1 MLWLIV
7 GKTMPF
13 LPVMTGNGDHTSCKN
28 GNDWG
33 MANMTASFTHVTY
46 LFIHSFPKSWDLFF
60 FSKNAKWD
68 MEIPMLCHGGL
79 KSPWFSPMEIPMV
92 LGPPWPRFS
101 PVSGGLGEGGLGLWA
116 RLGHRHRQGG
126 HPRAGGAFTAGVG
139 RKGNVNG
146 PNETQTGSR
155 LMHVNGC

>member
-1 MLWLIV
+1 
-7 GKTMPF
+7 MPF
-13 LPVMTGNGDHTSCKN
+13 LPAMTGNGDHTSCKN

-33 MANMTASFTHVTY
+33 MVNMTASFTHVTY
-46 LFIHSFPKSWDLFF
+46 LFIHSFPKSWDLF
-60 FSKNAKWD
+60 SKNAKWD
-68 MEIPMLCHGGL
+68 MEIPMVCHGGL
-79 KSPWFSPMEIPMV
+79 PNPHGFHPWKSMV

-126 HPRAGGAFTAGVG
+126 HPRAGGENGENG
-139 RKGNVNG
+139 WPKGLAVNG

-155 LMHVNGC
+155 LMDVNAC